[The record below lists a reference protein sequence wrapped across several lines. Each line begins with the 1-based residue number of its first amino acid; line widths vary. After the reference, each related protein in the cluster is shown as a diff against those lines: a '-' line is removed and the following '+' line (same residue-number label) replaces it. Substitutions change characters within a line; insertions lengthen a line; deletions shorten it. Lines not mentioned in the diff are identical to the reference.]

1 MKHTYIT
8 RRTACQPQ
16 KTLFLMA
23 TVFYALLFISQLGAI
38 IEGLISLI
46 PGLILCSLWILGAA
60 GCYLA
65 ADTLPVLEGGKANV

>member
-8 RRTACQPQ
+8 RRTACKPR

-23 TVFYALLFISQLGAI
+23 ALFYAMLFISQLGAI
-38 IEGLISLI
+38 IEGLVSII
-46 PGLILCSLWILGAA
+46 PGFVLCLLWSLGAS

-65 ADTLPVLEGGKANV
+65 ADTLPVLEGGEVQ